1 MDLMDLTQWN
11 ASRANV
17 DASGAGAKIP
27 WDEPDFSR
35 RMFEQHLNQ
44 EHDWASR
51 RSPIIAA
58 HAAWIAEQL
67 SVPSRILDM
76 GCGPGLYTP
85 ATEQGN
91 SPGRAGC
98 PGLAGRPYGNTGFCP
113 ASRLV
118 RRSSDRK

>member
-35 RMFEQHLNQ
+35 RMLEQHLNQ

-76 GCGPGLYTP
+76 GCGPGLYPGPGRTGTSVRRRGLFARLHRIRP
-85 ATEQGN
+85 ATE
-91 SPGRAGC
+91 R
-98 PGLAGRPYGNTGFCP
+98 GL
-113 ASRLV
+113 
-118 RRSSDRK
+118 